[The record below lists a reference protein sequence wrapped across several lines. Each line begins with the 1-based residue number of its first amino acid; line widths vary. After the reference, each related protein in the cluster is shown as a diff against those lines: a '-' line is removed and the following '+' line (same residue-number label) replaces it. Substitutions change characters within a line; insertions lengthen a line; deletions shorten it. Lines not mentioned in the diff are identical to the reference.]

1 MKVYNKE
8 KTQILSE
15 YDLTKGYLMQDTIT
29 INQPEIPAV
38 EEQFHYETIKE
49 YENGGKDVKKV
60 VDVAGVEYQPAKTY
74 EEEIYVYIPYTPN
87 ELAKQKAQQ
96 EYQELKEWFDVEY
109 ARKEQKY
116 RRLHS
121 LSKLTDDGK
130 DPYQELI
137 NLYNEAEIKRARIQE
152 LERLLS
158 DSSN

>member
-8 KTQILSE
+8 KTQILPE
-15 YDLTKGYLMQDTIT
+15 YDLTKGYLIEDTIT
-29 INQPEIPAV
+29 INQPETQAV
-38 EEQFHYETIKE
+38 EEQYHYETIKE

-96 EYQELKEWFDVEY
+96 EYQEQKDWFDVEY

-121 LSKLTDDGK
+121 LGKLTDNGK

-137 NLYNEAEIKRARIQE
+137 NLYKEAEIKRARIQE
-152 LERLLS
+152 LEAIIN
-158 DSSN
+158 DKAK